1 MSQTSSPRI
10 GGLLLRLLCSF
21 VLAFSLIGICGG
33 SIGTA
38 VTGAPSLLTA
48 QISKQDAARKVYD
61 ALKSQFETE
70 YNATAVPADVYLDA
84 LSADWLEDAMKQQ
97 VTDSYQNPADKTV
110 PDFSALEQSITDY
123 FERYAAENHCEKD
136 STYDTKLAQTIQNAE
151 HTIQD
156 ALDVYQ
162 LDTLKNAGLWQKLIS
177 RTHKPLMLLT
187 VGCGILAVLAIS
199 SACAMASSVSEMDV
213 PIRFSSSETMSK
225 FSCCNAI
232 FSFSVFWYCSF
243 SFMLD
248 CRESSFFCFSAI
260 FVSFACRSSCN
271 SASVFAET
279 DISRMGRFA
288 VDIPAI
294 SKTAARMVLIARSP
308 ICFLFLIKNCLLR
321 RENRR
326 TLWNFCQCADLRNPY
341 LFCWIR
347 TLIRSDAFS

>member
-97 VTDSYQNPADKTV
+97 VTDSYQNPADKTA

-123 FERYAAENHCEKD
+123 FESYAAENHCEKD

-162 LDTLKNAGLWQKLIS
+162 LDTLKNAGLWQKLIG
-177 RTHKPLMLLT
+177 RAHKPLMLLT
-187 VGCGILAVLAIS
+187 AGCGILAVLAIGALLLLRSTPCYWIGTGTFAGGVLLAAPMLWVMGS
-199 SACAMASSVSEMDV
+199 SYIS
-213 PIRFSSSETMSK
+213 RFSLKEPAVYAVFTGTMTQL
-225 FSCCNAI
+225 AHLVLLI
-232 FSFSVFWYCSF
+232 G
-243 SFMLD
+243 LLL
-248 CRESSFFCFSAI
+248 
-260 FVSFACRSSCN
+260 
-271 SASVFAET
+271 
-279 DISRMGRFA
+279 
-288 VDIPAI
+288 
-294 SKTAARMVLIARSP
+294 TAAGLVLLTGSILRS
-308 ICFLFLIKNCLLR
+308 R
-321 RENRR
+321 RSQPD
-326 TLWNFCQCADLRNPY
+326 TA
-341 LFCWIR
+341 
-347 TLIRSDAFS
+347 SA